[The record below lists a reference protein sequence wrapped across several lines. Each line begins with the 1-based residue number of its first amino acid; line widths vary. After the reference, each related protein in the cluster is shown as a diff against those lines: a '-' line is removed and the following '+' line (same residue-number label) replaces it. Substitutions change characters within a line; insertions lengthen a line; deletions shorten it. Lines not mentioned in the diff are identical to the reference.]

1 MQLGHE
7 NIKNDGLI
15 VIGRLSYPSATA
27 PSNRVHL
34 YCKALKKEK
43 GFPFVINLHSTFV
56 TPQPFSYLARYE
68 GVPFF
73 YAQKTIM
80 HERRFLFR
88 NINKIKGLINTLV
101 VLKKIKKQHNFKVLF
116 YATEVWDEFIL
127 YFFLKIMGISIIRDC
142 SEIPPFIM
150 YEKNLKT
157 FHSFFLRLKLKMYD
171 HIIVISD
178 LLNSFYSEIFPKD
191 NIFQIPILVDMKRFS
206 FRSQKIL
213 HEKSIITYVGSM
225 GGNKDGLENLIDAMA
240 IVNVRNNN
248 TKLQLVGTAPD
259 KDFLRLRNKV
269 QDLGLTETILFLGK
283 MKVDE
288 VPLLLGNSDIL
299 VLARPDNN
307 QAKAGF
313 PTKLGE
319 YLASSKPIVI
329 TTTGEIPKYLKNNFS
344 AYLAKPDDIE
354 DFANQVIY
362 ALSDENSE
370 SIGKRGYEVAD
381 KNFNYELYGKEILN
395 IIQNRRT

>member
-7 NIKNDGLI
+7 NIKIDGLI

-43 GFPFVINLHSTFV
+43 GFPFVINLHSTFI
-56 TPQPFSYLARYE
+56 TSQPFSYLARYE
-68 GVPFF
+68 GVPFY

-80 HERRFLFR
+80 YEKKLLYR
-88 NINKIKGLINTLV
+88 NINKIKGLINTLII
-101 VLKKIKKQHNFKVLF
+101 LSKIKKKHDFKVLF

-127 YFFLKIMGISIIRDC
+127 FVFLKIMGVSIIRDC
-142 SEIPPFIM
+142 SEIPRFIM
-150 YEKNLKT
+150 HDKKSKKIHNI
-157 FHSFFLRLKLKMYD
+157 FLRLKLKMYD
-171 HIIVISD
+171 NLIVISD
-178 LLNSFYSEIFPKD
+178 VLNSFYSEIFPK
-191 NIFQIPILVDMKRFS
+191 NKIFQIPILVDMKRFS
-206 FRSQKIL
+206 QKPERTN
-213 HEKSIITYVGSM
+213 HERNLITYVGSM
-225 GGNKDGLENLIDAMA
+225 GGNKDGLENLIESMV
-240 IVNVRNNN
+240 IIKQKSNN
-248 TKLQLVGTAPD
+248 TRLQLIGTAPD
-259 KDFLRLRNKV
+259 KDFIRLKNKV
-269 QDLGLTETILFLGK
+269 IELGLTETILFLGK
-283 MKVDE
+283 KKFDE
-288 VPLLLGNSDIL
+288 IPLILENSDIL
-299 VLARPDNN
+299 VLARPDDN

-319 YLASSKPIVI
+319 YLASSKPVVI

-381 KNFNYELYGKEILN
+381 KNFNYQLYGKEILN
-395 IIQNRRT
+395 IIQN